1 MTKPRLYLPLL
12 LLTVGLTGCLPKKE
26 VVYAPA
32 GDAAPAFGSS
42 AETQTLQ
49 AFIVGQWAVARVGDP
64 QRAKQL
70 NLPADFGQTTVNKD
84 HKYDFKADGTFK
96 TRTPRSGAVIAGTWT
111 ADAKTVT
118 LKYLTIND
126 KTIEAVTAETK
137 AMAER
142 GAQAGLMND
151 MILDN
156 IKDMAA
162 KMSQLSVAPDKKRLM
177 FNAGGAAVTDP
188 MSMGASYGLER
199 LVPEKS

>member
-1 MTKPRLYLPLL
+1 
-12 LLTVGLTGCLPKKE
+12 
-26 VVYAPA
+26 
-32 GDAAPAFGSS
+32 
-42 AETQTLQ
+42 
-49 AFIVGQWAVARVGDP
+49 
-64 QRAKQL
+64 
-70 NLPADFGQTTVNKD
+70 
-84 HKYDFKADGTFK
+84 
-96 TRTPRSGAVIAGTWT
+96 VIAGTWT